1 MTADRPLGQ
10 RGSRRIL
17 MTADTVGGVWT
28 YALELARALQGHGVE
43 TVVATMGRAMTRE
56 QRKEAG
62 SIPNL
67 EVHEGAYKLE
77 WMEEPWRDV
86 AAAGDWLLKLEQ
98 RYHPDLIHLNGYVHG
113 ALPWRAPVIVV
124 GHSCV
129 LSWWRAVQGCP
140 APSEWAHYRDA
151 VTAGLRAAD
160 LVVAPSQA
168 MLAGLRE
175 HYGPLANARVIA
187 NGRSL
192 PSLPLKPKEKMVLT
206 AGRLWDQAKNLSA
219 LSAIAPALPWPVF
232 AAGEPAQGASSNTQA
247 EPIRLLGRLPSE
259 ELLSWLAGAS
269 IFVLPARYEPF
280 GLSVLEAALAGCAL
294 VLGDIPSLRDI
305 WGEAA
310 LFASPDKPEA
320 LLEALQELIAN
331 PARLAELA
339 AKARRVASQFSSERM
354 GSSYMLAYRQV
365 LQKPKAAAAPEVLAA

>member
-1 MTADRPLGQ
+1 
-10 RGSRRIL
+10 
-17 MTADTVGGVWT
+17 
-28 YALELARALQGHGVE
+28 
-43 TVVATMGRAMTRE
+43 
-56 QRKEAG
+56 
-62 SIPNL
+62 
-67 EVHEGAYKLE
+67 
-77 WMEEPWRDV
+77 
-86 AAAGDWLLKLEQ
+86 
-98 RYHPDLIHLNGYVHG
+98 
-113 ALPWRAPVIVV
+113 
-124 GHSCV
+124 
-129 LSWWRAVQGCP
+129 
-140 APSEWAHYRDA
+140 
-151 VTAGLRAAD
+151 
-160 LVVAPSQA
+160 VAPSQA